1 MLSATPDLK
10 VFLMTDHKFGF
21 NFDGK
26 EVGIKIDDSKISEA
40 MKDARESLG
49 LQAFAPKPDHE
60 LRNVG
65 IAAGTGFAGGA
76 ALTALGEIGLMKVAE
91 PIARPLGALAF
102 GLLGGGR
109 AASAIMSA
117 PKLTALEC
125 LTPKPIL
132 IGGLVVA
139 GLATAGYELYEHVIK
154 K

>member
-1 MLSATPDLK
+1 MA
-10 VFLMTDHKFGF
+10 DHKFGDF
-21 NFDGK
+21 KF
-26 EVGIKIDDSKISEA
+26 DDSKIKDA
-40 MKDARESLG
+40 MNDARESLG
-49 LQAFAPKPDHE
+49 LQAFGPKPDHE

-76 ALTALGEIGLMKVAE
+76 ALTAAGEIGLMKVAE

-102 GLLGGGR
+102 SFLGGGR
-109 AASAIMSA
+109 AAEAIMSA

-132 IGGLVVA
+132 IGGLAAAAVA
-139 GLATAGYELYEHVIK
+139 VGAYELYEHVIK